1 MGAADTTWV
10 MQRKRTSKNADIILT
25 GRDLD
30 RRTLY
35 LHEEN
40 CIWLLGEEETAEEQ
54 RLKAVPEYLWRVA
67 EYIGQAGKWQ
77 GTATELLSAVG
88 VDGVLPHMLTR
99 KIVEHFDTVLAPKG
113 IHYEMRRTSQT
124 RLLKFSHPFIGGIPL
139 ARIRPL
145 TLEEMCKELR
155 KRPGRNGSVK
165 ECTVQKYL
173 ETVSSVLEDAK
184 KNDIIPFN
192 PAHRV
197 RKKCAEKE
205 KQHIPQKYEMQ
216 RLLQI
221 IMDEPILYKA
231 YYTMAIATGLRRGEL
246 CALRWEDITG
256 PYKFTIRHSRSYVA
270 GQGIVES
277 DTKNHRE
284 RVIVIPAQVW
294 EFLMSLR
301 HWQTIRS
308 GKPENNQPIFAD
320 LDGHVPNPDTFTR
333 HLRKLYAKNGFP
345 KEYHLHTLRHYYAT
359 YLLQEGTSKQVA
371 ADLLGHADTAF
382 LERTYCHPQNMAKR
396 EAANLMEDLLS
407 PKNIYHQ
414 PFKFVLKGKKVG

>member
-1 MGAADTTWV
+1 MKRPLIEACVDSYASAMAASRAGA
-10 MQRKRTSKNADIILT
+10 
-25 GRDLD
+25 D
-30 RRTLY
+30 RL
-35 LHEEN
+35 
-40 CIWLLGEEETAEEQ
+40 
-54 RLKAVPEYLWRVA
+54 
-67 EYIGQAGKWQ
+67 
-77 GTATELLSAVG
+77 ELCAHLV
-88 VDGVLPHMLTR
+88 
-99 KIVEHFDTVLAPKG
+99 
-113 IHYEMRRTSQT
+113 
-124 RLLKFSHPFIGGIPL
+124 IGGTTPTHALFRQVQRDSGVPINVL
-139 ARIRPL
+139 IRPRFGDFL
-145 TLEEMCKELR
+145 YTEPELEEMCEELR

-216 RLLQI
+216 RLLKT

-256 PYKFTIRHSRSYVA
+256 PYEFTIRHSRSYVA

-308 GKPENNQPIFAD
+308 GKPDNSQPIFTD

-333 HLRKLYAKNGFP
+333 HLRRLYAKNGFP

-371 ADLLGHADTAF
+371 TDLLGHADTAF

-396 EAANLMEDLLS
+396 EVANLMESLLS
-407 PKNIYHQ
+407 PKNICYQ
-414 PFKFVLKGKKVG
+414 PFKWVLKGKKVG

>member
-1 MGAADTTWV
+1 MCEELAQAA
-10 MQRKRTSKNADIILT
+10 
-25 GRDLD
+25 
-30 RRTLY
+30 
-35 LHEEN
+35 
-40 CIWLLGEEETAEEQ
+40 
-54 RLKAVPEYLWRVA
+54 
-67 EYIGQAGKWQ
+67 
-77 GTATELLSAVG
+77 
-88 VDGVLPHMLTR
+88 
-99 KIVEHFDTVLAPKG
+99 
-113 IHYEMRRTSQT
+113 
-124 RLLKFSHPFIGGIPL
+124 
-139 ARIRPL
+139 
-145 TLEEMCKELR
+145 
-155 KRPGRNGSVK
+155 GRNGSVK

-173 ETVSSVLEDAK
+173 ETVSSMLEDAK

-197 RKKCAEKE
+197 RKRCAEKE

-216 RLLQI
+216 RLLKI

-246 CALRWEDITG
+246 CARAGRTLLDLLSSQSAI
-256 PYKFTIRHSRSYVA
+256 PRSYVA

-277 DTKNHRE
+277 NTKNHRE

-308 GKPENNQPIFAD
+308 GKPDNSQPIFTD

-407 PKNIYHQ
+407 PKNIYYQ
-414 PFKFVLKGKKVG
+414 PFKWVLKGKKVG

>member
-1 MGAADTTWV
+1 MVTAWPAAV
-10 MQRKRTSKNADIILT
+10 CRTLFCAAHRRGVCASNRLSIPWQTVRFQSCFRRWYFRHDYPIQSLPS
-25 GRDLD
+25 D
-30 RRTLY
+30 RRF
-35 LHEEN
+35 
-40 CIWLLGEEETAEEQ
+40 A
-54 RLKAVPEYLWRVA
+54 VA
-67 EYIGQAGKWQ
+67 EDRDRKQKRC
-77 GTATELLSAVG
+77 
-88 VDGVLPHMLTR
+88 MLFPPAHCR
-99 KIVEHFDTVLAPKG
+99 
-113 IHYEMRRTSQT
+113 S
-124 RLLKFSHPFIGGIPL
+124 
-139 ARIRPL
+139 
-145 TLEEMCKELR
+145 
-155 KRPGRNGSVK
+155 KRPGRNGNPIK

-205 KQHIPQKYEMQ
+205 KQHIPQKHEMQ
-216 RLLQI
+216 RLLKI

-256 PYKFTIRHSRSYVA
+256 PYEFTIRHSRSYVA

-308 GKPENNQPIFAD
+308 GKPENNQPIFTD

-333 HLRKLYAKNGFP
+333 HLRRLYAKNGFP
-345 KEYHLHTLRHYYAT
+345 QEYHLHTLRHYYAT

-396 EAANLMEDLLS
+396 EVANLMEDLLS
-407 PKNIYHQ
+407 PKNIYYQ
-414 PFKFVLKGKKVG
+414 PFKWVLKGKKVG